1 MKSTFPFTGRST
13 AKTAADWLEKVRENR
28 HFRFTAKL
36 WRGFTHERTASPHDE
51 KIFKEGFAPLL
62 DAGKFGA
69 LLLQFP
75 WSFRNNPENR
85 DYVASLCAR
94 FADYPLVLEVRHA
107 SWAEPGVL
115 DWLAQLSLGL
125 CNIDQP
131 LFKRSITPSALATS
145 AVGYIRLHGRNYGS
159 WFRENKFVGERYDYL
174 YSLPELEP
182 WLDRIKTV
190 ERAAE
195 DTYVVTNNHYLGKGV
210 VNAVRDNGHPA
221 G

>member
-1 MKSTFPFTGRST
+1 M
-13 AKTAADWLEKVRENR
+13 LE
-28 HFRFTAKL
+28 
-36 WRGFTHERTASPHDE
+36 
-51 KIFKEGFAPLL
+51 
-62 DAGKFGA
+62 AGKFGA

-75 WSFRNNPENR
+75 WSFRDSPANR

-94 FADYPLVLEVRHA
+94 FARYPLVLEVRHA

-115 DWLAQLSLGL
+115 DWLPQLSLGL

-131 LFKRSITPSALATS
+131 LFSGPLPQARSPPPPSAMSGCMGAT
-145 AVGYIRLHGRNYGS
+145 INQS

-174 YSLPELEP
+174 YSVDELDP

-195 DTYVVTNNHYLGKGV
+195 DTYVV
-210 VNAVRDNGHPA
+210 R
-221 G
+221 